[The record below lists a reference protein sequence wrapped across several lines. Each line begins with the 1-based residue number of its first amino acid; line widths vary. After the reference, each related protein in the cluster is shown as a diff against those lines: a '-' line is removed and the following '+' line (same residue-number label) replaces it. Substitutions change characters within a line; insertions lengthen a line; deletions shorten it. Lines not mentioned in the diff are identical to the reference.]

1 MTWEGPINKIDE
13 YRYEIPKTYTGKNN
27 NLKMRTEAVIFA
39 SEKMIPSVKSD
50 DALEQAANITT
61 LPGIVG
67 KGLAMPDI
75 HWGYGFP
82 IGGVAAIDPEI
93 GVISPGAIG
102 FDINCGIRLVKTN
115 LSVDKIKKDTIKA
128 LVDKMFKNVP
138 SGLGSKSRTKFNKN
152 ELLDILDKGAKAT
165 VEKGYGWDKDPNFLE
180 ENGCL
185 DFADTSKV
193 SDRAIKRGLSQ
204 VGSLG
209 AGNHF
214 LEIQKVAEVI
224 DKDTAKS
231 FGVEKE
237 GQIMVMIHTGSRGFG
252 HQVCTDHLRVLE
264 KAVKKYNID
273 LPDRQLAC
281 APINSSEGDNYLKA
295 MACAANFAW
304 ANRQLIV
311 HWVRES
317 FEKIFDDSSENMD
330 MNIVYDVCHNIGKFE
345 EHIVDGSKKQV
356 FIHRKGATRSFGPDR
371 KEVPSKYRDIGQ
383 PVLIPGDMGTES
395 YLLCGT
401 KKAEEISFGSTC
413 HGAGRVMSR
422 RKATK
427 KWRGED
433 IVSELSNR
441 GIYVHPAS
449 FKVAAEEASG
459 AYKNIREIVDVAH
472 NAGISKKVAR
482 LVPLGVVKG

>member
-1 MTWEGPINKIDE
+1 MKWNGPLNKIDE
-13 YRYEIPKTYTGKNN
+13 YRYEIPKSYKGKKG
-27 NLKMRTEAVIFA
+27 NLNMRTSAVIFA
-39 SEKMIPSVKSD
+39 DEKMIPSVKSD
-50 DALEQAANITT
+50 DAPEQTANITT

-67 KGLAMPDI
+67 KAFAMPDI

-82 IGGVAAIDPEI
+82 IGGVAAVEPET
-93 GVISPGAIG
+93 GAVSPGGIG

-115 LSVDKIKKDTIKA
+115 IFFDDLKKDTVKN

-152 ELLDILDKGAKAT
+152 ELEDILEKGAKAA
-165 VEKGYGWDKDPNFLE
+165 VEKGYGWDRDPDFLE

-214 LEIQKVAEVI
+214 LEIQKVAEI
-224 DKDTAKS
+224 FDKDKAKS
-231 FGVEKE
+231 FGIKKPD
-237 GQIMVMIHTGSRGFG
+237 QLMVMIHTGSRGFG
-252 HQVCTDHLRVLE
+252 HQVCSDHLRVLE
-264 KAVKKYNID
+264 QAVKKYNID

-281 APINSSEGDNYLKA
+281 APINSKEAQNYLKA

-317 FEKIFDDSSENMD
+317 FENVFNDSSENMEMD
-330 MNIVYDVCHNIGKFE
+330 IVYDVCHNIGKFE
-345 EHIVDGSKKQV
+345 EHKVNGNKKEV

-371 KEVPSKYRDIGQ
+371 KEVPLKYRDIGQ

-395 YLLCGT
+395 YLLSGT
-401 KKAEEISFGSTC
+401 KKAEELSFGSTC

-422 RKATK
+422 KKATR
-427 KWRGED
+427 KWRGEN
-433 IVSELSNR
+433 IVSELKER

-449 FKVAAEEASG
+449 FKVAAEEAPG
-459 AYKNIREIVDVAH
+459 AYKNIRQVVDTAH

>member
-1 MTWEGPINKIDE
+1 MNWNGPLNKIDE
-13 YRYEIPKTYTGKNN
+13 YQYEIPKDYRGKKG
-27 NLKMRTEAVIFA
+27 NLKMNTSAVIFA
-39 SEKMIPSVKSD
+39 DEKMIPSVISD
-50 DALEQAANITT
+50 DAPEQTANMTT

-67 KGLAMPDI
+67 KAFAMPDI

-82 IGGVAAIDPEI
+82 IGGVAAVDSED
-93 GVISPGAIG
+93 GAFSPGGIG

-115 LSVDKIKKDTIKA
+115 IFYDDLKKDTIKN

-138 SGLGSKSRTKFNKN
+138 SGLGSKSRTKFNRN
-152 ELLDILDKGAKAT
+152 ELSNILEKGAKAA
-165 VEKGYGWDKDPNFLE
+165 VEKGYGWEKDPDYLE

-193 SDRAIKRGLSQ
+193 SDRAVQRGLSQ

-214 LEIQKVAEVI
+214 LEIQKVDEI
-224 DKDTAKS
+224 FDSDIS
-231 FGVEKE
+231 ESYGVRKP

-252 HQVCTDHLRVLE
+252 HQVCSDHLKVLE
-264 KAVKKYNID
+264 QAVKKYKID

-281 APINSSEGDNYLKA
+281 APLDSKEGKNYIKA

-311 HWVRES
+311 HWVRDS
-317 FEKIFDDSSENMD
+317 FESIFNDSSENMD
-330 MNIVYDVCHNIGKFE
+330 MDIVYDVCHNIGKFE
-345 EHIVDGSKKQV
+345 DHIVDGSKRRV
-356 FIHRKGATRSFGPDR
+356 FIHRKGATRSFGPGR
-371 KEVPSKYRDIGQ
+371 KEIPLKYRNVGQ

-395 YLLCGT
+395 YLLSGT
-401 KKAEEISFGSTC
+401 KNAEKISFGSTC

-422 RKATK
+422 KKATK

-433 IVSELSNR
+433 VVSELKNR

-449 FKVAAEEASG
+449 FRVAAEEAPG
-459 AYKNIREIVDVAH
+459 AYKNIRQVVDTAH
-472 NAGISKKVAR
+472 NAGLSKKVAR